1 MQLYIYERLQFPH
14 RRAAPEKNENF
25 FNCQRI
31 SIDAMYFANKT
42 FKNCPTKYQ
51 ILTYSAF

>member
-14 RRAAPEKNENF
+14 RRAGEKNENF